1 MLAAQESEIETPPTP
16 LPTKVAFRQLKRTQ
30 SEVDGVPARRAH
42 FTGLFVA
49 AALSVPAATV
59 LVMAGHVPPPFPQGS
74 IEDVAKIVGDLY
86 SGSELTRILDQVGLP
101 DNLGSAMTKW
111 KRLAAAPPC
120 KKNRQA
126 SKMAARWSG

>member
-1 MLAAQESEIETPPTP
+1 MQF
-16 LPTKVAFRQLKRTQ
+16 AFEKGFIQV
-30 SEVDGVPARRAH
+30 SH
-42 FTGLFVA
+42 
-49 AALSVPAATV
+49 ATNS
-59 LVMAGHVPPPFPQGS
+59 LRL
-74 IEDVAKIVGDLY
+74 DLY